1 MGQKLDFNIEDAGLK
16 IDGTAAIGSDA
27 SYSGTLNS
35 DKITSA
41 TVKLRLAY
49 INGPDTSVVS
59 FVNHFTKTFGQ
70 LSTATENKG
79 TSLPSGYH

>member
-35 DKITSA
+35 DKITGGTISASRLPYTITQTAPTNTSA
-41 TVKLRLAY
+41 T
-49 INGPDTSVVS
+49 S
-59 FVNHFTKTFGQ
+59 
-70 LSTATENKG
+70 
-79 TSLPSGYH
+79 SGHIWCVYSS